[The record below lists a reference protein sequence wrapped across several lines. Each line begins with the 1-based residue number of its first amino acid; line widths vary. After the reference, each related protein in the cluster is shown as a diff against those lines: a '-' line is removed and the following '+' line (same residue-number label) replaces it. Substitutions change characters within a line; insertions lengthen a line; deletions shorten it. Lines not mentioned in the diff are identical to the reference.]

1 MPNKKRILKFSEAIN
16 ESLTQTMKKDKNV
29 IVMGL
34 GVDDPKGVFGTTL
47 NLHKKFPKNRVF
59 DLPTSENSFTGFA
72 LGLSLQGKKPVIVH
86 QRVEF
91 SLLSMDQIINQAAK
105 WLYMSGGKSNVPLVI
120 RLIIGRGW
128 GQGPQHSQSLE
139 TLFAHIPGL
148 KVVCPSTPHLAKGL
162 MNAAI
167 KDKNPVI
174 YFEHRWL
181 HHLTGGV
188 EKKNYFTQIGKSRF
202 VSRGKNLT
210 IIAFSYTV
218 IQSLRIRKILIENNI
233 FPEIID
239 LVSLRPLD
247 KSKFLNSAK
256 KTKKV
261 IILDNG
267 WMKYGI
273 SSEISALINEK
284 IDSKVQVKRL
294 GIVDAPVPSTRALA
308 KYSYINDL
316 KILDKISALLGRKI
330 KVGKKLNLDLPSDQ
344 PDKDFTGPF

>member
-1 MPNKKRILKFSEAIN
+1 
-16 ESLTQTMKKDKNV
+16 
-29 IVMGL
+29 
-34 GVDDPKGVFGTTL
+34 
-47 NLHKKFPKNRVF
+47 
-59 DLPTSENSFTGFA
+59 
-72 LGLSLQGKKPVIVH
+72 
-86 QRVEF
+86 
-91 SLLSMDQIINQAAK
+91 MDQIINQAAK

-139 TLFAHIPGL
+139 AIFAHIPGL

-181 HHLTGGV
+181 HHLTGEV
-188 EKKNYFTQIGKSRF
+188 EKKNYLTQIGKSRF

-218 IQSLRIRKILIENNI
+218 IQSLRIKRILNDNNI
-233 FPEIID
+233 YPEIID

-247 KSKFLNSAK
+247 NSKFLKSAK

-261 IILDNG
+261 LILDNG

-273 SSEISALINEK
+273 SSEISAAINEK
-284 IDSKVQVKRL
+284 IDTKVKVKRL
-294 GIVDAPVPSTRALA
+294 GVVDAPIPSTRSLA
-308 KYSYINDL
+308 KYSYIDDQE
-316 KILDKISALLGRKI
+316 ILDQISFILGRKI
-330 KVGKKLNLDLPSDQ
+330 KLDKKFKLKLSSDQ
-344 PDKDFTGPF
+344 PDRDFTGPF